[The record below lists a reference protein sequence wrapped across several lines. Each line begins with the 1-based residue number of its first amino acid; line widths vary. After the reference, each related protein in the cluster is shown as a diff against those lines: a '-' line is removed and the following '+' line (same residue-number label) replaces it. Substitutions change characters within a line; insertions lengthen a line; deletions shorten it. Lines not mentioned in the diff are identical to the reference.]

1 MKDVVSSVLI
11 FSKDRNKN
19 YSYKLL
25 KRFLKIKYDVV
36 VSEQRIRLVDNF
48 LQSQIPY
55 NNY

>member
-11 FSKDRNKN
+11 FSKDSNKN

-25 KRFLKIKYDVV
+25 KRFLKVKYDVD
-36 VSEQRIRLVDNF
+36 VSVQRIRLVDNF
-48 LQSQIPY
+48 LQSQIPH

>member
-11 FSKDRNKN
+11 FSKDSNKN

-25 KRFLKIKYDVV
+25 KRFLKIKYDLD
-36 VSEQRIRLVDNF
+36 VSVQRIRLVDNF